1 MSYVFDVDGT
11 LTPSRKKID
20 PDFLSFMLD
29 FADKYNVYFV
39 TGSDRDKTLEQIG
52 LDLYNAAKRVSAIL
66 KGEKKENHFL
76 RVSVTNGGCSGMSYN
91 LTFDDKEEEFD
102 KIYISKGV
110 RIVCD
115 IKSWFY
121 VKGTEIDFSDDLL
134 SGGFQLKNPN
144 ANKTCGCGTSFSA

>member
-1 MSYVFDVDGT
+1 MSTNKEPLNDEII
-11 LTPSRKKID
+11 LTD
-20 PDFLSFMLD
+20 
-29 FADKYNVYFV
+29 
-39 TGSDRDKTLEQIG
+39 
-52 LDLYNAAKRVSAIL
+52 NAAKRVAAIL
-66 KGEKKENHFL
+66 EGEKKENHFL

-91 LTFDDKEEEFD
+91 LTFDDNEGEFD

-110 RIVCD
+110 KIVCD

-134 SGGFQLKNPN
+134 SGGFQLNNPN